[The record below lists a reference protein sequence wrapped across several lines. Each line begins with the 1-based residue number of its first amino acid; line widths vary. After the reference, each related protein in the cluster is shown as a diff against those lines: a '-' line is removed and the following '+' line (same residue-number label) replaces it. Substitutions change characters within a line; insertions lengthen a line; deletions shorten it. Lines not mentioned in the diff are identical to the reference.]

1 MKSFIKIALA
11 AGAIALSCTCTA
23 LAAPTADSLAS
34 EIAQPGGF
42 YTLYK
47 TMPIS
52 DFRENWDGIAGWK
65 HERKIMQALP
75 DRCNDYFER
84 SYKLDGKD
92 VTERVF
98 VQSDLKKGYVRSFN
112 WSLSSNSQQVIER
125 VFVRM
130 YDKFA
135 EIYPGFTE
143 QIPKGYTQWGG
154 KNPRF
159 VDTDSRDSFIF
170 LINRGRPK
178 DPTYPR
184 YAISLSYSVGY

>member
-23 LAAPTADSLAS
+23 LAAPTADSLAA

-98 VQSDLKKGYVRSFN
+98 VQSDLKKGYVRSFD

-159 VDTDSRDSFIF
+159 VDTDSRDSFIL
-170 LINRGRPK
+170 LIVVVRKTRLILGMQ
-178 DPTYPR
+178 
-184 YAISLSYSVGY
+184 LV

>member
-1 MKSFIKIALA
+1 M
-11 AGAIALSCTCTA
+11 
-23 LAAPTADSLAS
+23 
-34 EIAQPGGF
+34 
-42 YTLYK
+42 
-47 TMPIS
+47 
-52 DFRENWDGIAGWK
+52 
-65 HERKIMQALP
+65 
-75 DRCNDYFER
+75 
-84 SYKLDGKD
+84 
-92 VTERVF
+92 
-98 VQSDLKKGYVRSFN
+98 
-112 WSLSSNSQQVIER
+112 IER

-143 QIPKGYTQWGG
+143 QMPKGYTQWGG

-170 LINRGRPK
+170 LIHRGRPK